1 MAKRRANNE
10 GSITQRKDGRWMARV
25 TTGYCEEGKPI
36 RKHLY
41 GRSSQEVK
49 DLLVEL
55 QYKIQTGTYESPS
68 RLTVGE
74 WLDSWLKNY
83 VSLSLRPTTWANY
96 ETQVRKHLKPHI
108 GKKKLTQLRTGDLQK
123 IYNLKVTDGLKPKT
137 IKNIHNVIHSAL
149 EQAKKEGIITI
160 NPADAVIL
168 PKPGIKEMATLG
180 VDEMKHFLA
189 AAKNSKHYAAYL
201 LELATGLRR
210 GELLG
215 LKWPDLDL
223 KSGTVTVNR
232 GLVRAK
238 GQGLIFQEPKTHYS
252 RRTISIPLQV
262 ARELER
268 HKAKQN
274 IDKLE
279 LGKAYY
285 NDNLVF
291 CTKEGKPLDPSEF
304 TRHFQ
309 RLLKAAGL
317 PRLRFHDLRHTF
329 ATVSLQEGVSAKV
342 IQEVLGHHSAA
353 FTMQVYSHVTEKMK
367 REATDKI
374 GAVLN
379 ACIGE

>member
-1 MAKRRANNE
+1 
-10 GSITQRKDGRWMARV
+10 
-25 TTGYCEEGKPI
+25 
-36 RKHLY
+36 
-41 GRSSQEVK
+41 
-49 DLLVEL
+49 
-55 QYKIQTGTYESPS
+55 
-68 RLTVGE
+68 
-74 WLDSWLKNY
+74 
-83 VSLSLRPTTWANY
+83 
-96 ETQVRKHLKPHI
+96 
-108 GKKKLTQLRTGDLQK
+108 
-123 IYNLKVTDGLKPKT
+123 
-137 IKNIHNVIHSAL
+137 
-149 EQAKKEGIITI
+149 
-160 NPADAVIL
+160 
-168 PKPGIKEMATLG
+168 MATLG